1 MSFATAIMNPGVVSV
16 VEFGCMLNHGFH
28 VYPELPGKT
37 DGYWLTDFGY
47 ACHFHGGLLSD
58 PLNMLIKLSVA

>member
-1 MSFATAIMNPGVVSV
+1 MSFATAIMNPDVVSV

-37 DGYWLTDFGY
+37 DGYWLIDFGY
-47 ACHFHGGLLSD
+47 ACHFHG
-58 PLNMLIKLSVA
+58 